1 MSHIGQPPKSPSVM
15 STTSGGGDGTK
26 TKKKQKKP
34 VAPISLEEIFNQ
46 VSSVTSSNLN
56 PPPSKIVLTPRS
68 AECCL
73 KLGINPEILK
83 IRDIDSFWE
92 SGLDPA
98 IQRIRHEAYVQRR
111 YDVMKQ
117 CRLERKRMSAAEF
130 EAATNL
136 TTVETL
142 TPEMILQQQRE
153 QNSTLIQLEMQR
165 IEKMQKR
172 QQKELEQMI
181 SVSAHCM
188 CYGISFHSS
197 LYTSINIYHHH
208 LHPSLSIIPALSML
222 QFEVNRAKVNQEME
236 QRIQEAKRKENLR
249 KKQQEKRMK
258 LMAEERRLRELQKIA
273 LEEAEEQN
281 RIALAGEMHRKEK
294 ELIEEQNRKAAEAK
308 RQARELEEE
317 KKRKHDEHKQQLE
330 QYFAEE
336 QMQLRQRLEAMQYAE
351 KKKQDSIIKKQQ
363 EHAENLRRR
372 REAIEKRIEQNMEMA
387 KMIEEDRKSVV

>member
-1 MSHIGQPPKSPSVM
+1 M
-15 STTSGGGDGTK
+15 STTSGGDGANK
-26 TKKKQKKP
+26 SKKKKKQ

-46 VSSVTSSNLN
+46 VSTVTSSNLN

-181 SVSAHCM
+181 SVSVLST
-188 CYGISFHSS
+188 SFRNHV
-197 LYTSINIYHHH
+197 NAHHH
-208 LHPSLSIIPALSML
+208 HHISLLYDAVRSESCQGEPRDGA
-222 QFEVNRAKVNQEME
+222 AYTGG
-236 QRIQEAKRKENLR
+236 
-249 KKQQEKRMK
+249 
-258 LMAEERRLRELQKIA
+258 
-273 LEEAEEQN
+273 EAE
-281 RIALAGEMHRKEK
+281 GEP
-294 ELIEEQNRKAAEAK
+294 A
-308 RQARELEEE
+308 
-317 KKRKHDEHKQQLE
+317 
-330 QYFAEE
+330 
-336 QMQLRQRLEAMQYAE
+336 
-351 KKKQDSIIKKQQ
+351 
-363 EHAENLRRR
+363 
-372 REAIEKRIEQNMEMA
+372 
-387 KMIEEDRKSVV
+387 